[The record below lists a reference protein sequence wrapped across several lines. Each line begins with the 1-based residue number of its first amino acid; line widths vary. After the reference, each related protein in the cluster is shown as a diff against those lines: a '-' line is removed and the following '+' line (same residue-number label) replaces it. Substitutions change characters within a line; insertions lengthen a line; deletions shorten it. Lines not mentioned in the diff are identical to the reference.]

1 MGLNAS
7 INLIFVCAHLLS
19 TQTDGNLGTSHA
31 LTEPHPPHYSQ
42 RMHYTQLFRGLR
54 EAKGLT
60 LEGLAELAECHRNTV
75 INVESGRPVKF
86 KTIADLMAKMGY
98 TLRSDELKS
107 LALLWLEATSGIPFS
122 RKETETSAL
131 KTIAN
136 YRTTTR
142 QAVQRLGSEA
152 TEANLSVEQ
161 INLLIFAL
169 RHPEA
174 LSILENIR
182 DLMTTLNTE
191 SANDRL
197 QLKVAEDKA

>member
-1 MGLNAS
+1 
-7 INLIFVCAHLLS
+7 
-19 TQTDGNLGTSHA
+19 
-31 LTEPHPPHYSQ
+31 
-42 RMHYTQLFRGLR
+42 MHYTQLFRSLR

-86 KTIADLMAKMGY
+86 KTIADLMAQMGY

-107 LALLWLEATSGIPFS
+107 LALLWREATSGIPFS
-122 RKETETSAL
+122 RKETETSAR

-142 QAVQRLGSEA
+142 QAVQRLESEVIQ
-152 TEANLSVEQ
+152 ANLSVEQ
-161 INLLIFAL
+161 IHLLIFAL
-169 RHPEA
+169 RHPET
-174 LSILENIR
+174 LSILANVR
-182 DLMTTLNTE
+182 DLITTLNAE
-191 SANDRL
+191 SASDRL